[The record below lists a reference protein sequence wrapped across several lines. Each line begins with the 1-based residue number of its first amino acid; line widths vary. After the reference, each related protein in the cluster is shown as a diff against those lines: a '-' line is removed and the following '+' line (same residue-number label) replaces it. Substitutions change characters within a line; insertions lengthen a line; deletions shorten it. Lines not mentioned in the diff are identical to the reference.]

1 MHSWGSKWAST
12 GGVAPVGPLSFTKQQ
27 HWGQPCPGVL
37 QQQSFLSTKWEH
49 KSLGTKGWKCS
60 WASWIL
66 PLLPMD
72 GTCMKLASFQGA
84 RDANISFFKKK
95 RCHGAKAGTQ
105 RSIPTCPAC
114 PPLLLAIFPL
124 FLSLASPCAVCFCLQ
139 KEA

>member
-1 MHSWGSKWAST
+1 M
-12 GGVAPVGPLSFTKQQ
+12 GPLSFTKQQ

-37 QQQSFLSTKWEH
+37 QQQSFPSTKWEH

-95 RCHGAKAGTQ
+95 DAMVQKQ
-105 RSIPTCPAC
+105 EPSDPSPPVLPAL
-114 PPLLLAIFPL
+114 PF
-124 FLSLASPCAVCFCLQ
+124 F
-139 KEA
+139 